1 MGAGML
7 NIQVPVLAKQLFWV
21 LKDGQLSLKISILK
35 GTINHLFFSELWCV
49 VGVFF
54 GKHSISEKYI
64 LIGPVSISWLQVEGR
79 PPAAH
84 TFSKSEINLMF
95 PDKPWEYLIHKQE
108 D

>member
-95 PDKPWEYLIHKQE
+95 PDKTWEYLIHKQE